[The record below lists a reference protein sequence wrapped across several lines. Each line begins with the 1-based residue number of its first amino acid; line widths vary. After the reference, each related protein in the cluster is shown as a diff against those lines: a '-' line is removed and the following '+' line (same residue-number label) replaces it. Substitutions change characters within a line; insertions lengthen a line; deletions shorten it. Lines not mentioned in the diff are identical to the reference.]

1 MRLMKQHTSIGK
13 NDKLTKW
20 LALWGVAIA
29 ALLNAGSG
37 YCADAWH
44 EGKEYGPATEL
55 EMMNAASFGGIVY
68 FGGQPTE
75 KDIATLAEREV
86 KTVINLRSEKEMET
100 APFDEKAAVEQG
112 GMSYHQMPV
121 GKDPPSEETLAEL
134 HKLLDDPANH
144 PMLMHCRSSNR
155 VGFIWAGFR
164 GKQHGLSVE
173 EAIAEGKSAGML
185 APFFVENVTKYLEG
199 AEAE

>member
-1 MRLMKQHTSIGK
+1 MKRSTSTG
-13 NDKLTKW
+13 NDNGLAKW
-20 LALWGVAIA
+20 LAVWGLVIA
-29 ALLNAGSG
+29 ASLSAASA
-37 YCADAWH
+37 YCADVWY
-44 EGKEYGPATEL
+44 EGQEYGPAPEL
-55 EMMNAASFGGIVY
+55 EMMKAAAFGGIVY

-75 KDIATLAEREV
+75 KDIATLAERKV

-100 APFDEKAAVEQG
+100 APFDEKATVEQA
-112 GMSYHQMPV
+112 GMSYHQVRV

-144 PMLMHCRSSNR
+144 PVLMHCRSSNR

-173 EAIAEGKSAGML
+173 DAVAEGKSAGML

-199 AEAE
+199 EKAE